1 MQRKQASEQNLW
13 DKRAEIGVWKKKR
26 KDKIILKVRTEE
38 CPNIP
43 LSDPPSAERNI
54 SQKQLIP
61 SNPRKETEQSVV
73 QVPIYALLQQTG
85 PEPLHMVAFLREVE
99 DLASKKDRFWYVVKR
114 EMILQRKDH

>member
-73 QVPIYALLQQTG
+73 QVPIYAFLQQTG
-85 PEPLHMVAFLREVE
+85 PGPLHMVAFLREVE